1 MALPTSVWPIN
12 EVGLGP
18 YIRHWREPVQ
28 IESVRIIISF
38 RAEDGE
44 SKRAT
49 FFLALGMK
57 WENDD
62 DIKLPSMA
70 SSFSRDPLS
79 TLLQPVLEG
88 LFSQGNPILGIC
100 GEKALSVLDVFS
112 PCMQLK
118 SFTLF
123 R

>member
-1 MALPTSVWPIN
+1 M
-12 EVGLGP
+12 
-18 YIRHWREPVQ
+18 
-28 IESVRIIISF
+28 ESRKEQF
-38 RAEDGE
+38 
-44 SKRAT
+44 
-49 FFLALGMK
+49 FFLPLPFK

-100 GEKALSVLDVFS
+100 CEKALSVLDVFS
-112 PCMQLK
+112 PCMRPK
-118 SFTLF
+118 SVTLF
-123 R
+123 L

>member
-1 MALPTSVWPIN
+1 MPLP
-12 EVGLGP
+12 
-18 YIRHWREPVQ
+18 
-28 IESVRIIISF
+28 F
-38 RAEDGE
+38 
-44 SKRAT
+44 
-49 FFLALGMK
+49 K

-100 GEKALSVLDVFS
+100 GEKALSVLDALFAMYATQEFYSFSLILPVFVLS
-112 PCMQLK
+112 SK
-118 SFTLF
+118 YIAEEEGAGG
-123 R
+123 